1 MLDLRPFCDLEI
13 RLGAPLEVGASLRGR
28 RRIIPITGG
37 TVSGPR
43 LQGEVLP
50 GGADWQTVYADGTA
64 QLEARYTLR
73 LDDGALIDVTNY
85 GFRHGPPDV
94 LAALARGEPVD
105 SQRYYMR
112 TTPRFETGDPRHAW
126 LNRTL
131 FVATGARLHDAVK
144 LSVLEIL

>member
-13 RLGAPLEVGASLRGR
+13 RLGAPLELGTSLRGR

-37 TVSGPR
+37 IARGER

-50 GGADWQTVYADGTA
+50 GGADWQTVYEDGTA

-73 LDDGALIDVTNY
+73 LDDGALVDVTNY
-85 GFRHGPPDV
+85 GYRHGAPEI

-105 SQRYYMR
+105 PQQYYMR

-131 FVATGARLHDAVK
+131 FVATGARLPDAVQ
-144 LSVLEIL
+144 LSVFEIG

>member
-13 RLGAPLEVGASLRGR
+13 RLGTPLELGASLRGR
-28 RRIIPITGG
+28 RHIIPITGG

-43 LQGEVLP
+43 LQGAVLP

-73 LDDGALIDVTNY
+73 LEDGALIDVNNY
-85 GFRHGPPDV
+85 GYRHGPPEI
-94 LAALARGEPVD
+94 LAALARGETVD
-105 SQRYYMR
+105 PQHYYMR

-131 FVATGARLHDAVK
+131 FVATGARLPDAVK
-144 LSVLEIL
+144 LSVYEVL